1 MSRGSEKPMFG
12 LFRYVIAIAVLG
24 LVAMP
29 AGVRAYHLRTE
40 RMGIDGLRS
49 QLRMTRERQQ
59 RMQRMASE
67 TEATLQ
73 SLAHRGWTSGSQEA
87 LRDNWLDVV
96 HRHQG
101 KLRRLDLSEPVVRHW
116 GGDGDTVGS
125 EIYFDVEPSGFLLHR
140 IDVVLHVE
148 GSRETLGNI
157 LGEILATRPLA
168 RIEQLSVSS
177 RGSIGNQ
184 LHLQMEMQLFGLSED
199 DGSLD
204 EDYASDIGRREPL
217 RGLQG

>member
-1 MSRGSEKPMFG
+1 MNRVAEKPSLG
-12 LFRYVIAIAVLG
+12 LFRYVIAIGIVG

-29 AGVRAYHLRTE
+29 VGVRAYHLRTE
-40 RMGIDGLRS
+40 RMGIDGLRT

-59 RMQRMASE
+59 RMQRMSSD
-67 TEATLQ
+67 TEATLA
-73 SLAHRGWTSGSQEA
+73 SLADRGWTSGSQEE
-87 LRDNWLDVV
+87 LRSHWLDVV
-96 HRHQG
+96 HRHRG

-116 GGDGDTVGS
+116 GGDGDTIRS

-148 GSRETLGNI
+148 GSRETLEKI
-157 LGEILATRPLA
+157 LRDVLTPGPLA
-168 RIEQLSVSS
+168 HIEQLSVSS
-177 RGSIGNQ
+177 RGSVSGQ

-204 EDYASDIGRREPL
+204 EDYASDVRPRDPL